1 MSPAFTATDGRADAS
16 SDTFMRGR
24 TATVVTSPIPALY
37 TTSCASPLPS
47 LSRAAATRSH
57 AHADAQTQDGSST
70 ESRSRVSRTHAST
83 FQAHAEQSRA
93 EPSVRDHT
101 HPSDGAKASYSRM
114 RAHASAIAPA
124 AWAVQSPRA
133 QVLVQRAS
141 AAIRRRRRPC
151 AQSVRVGHAPH
162 RIEVPERPRRSLPA
176 CAPVPRQ
183 CVRAGERSWRRR
195 GVSTHVGDGT
205 CH

>member
-24 TATVVTSPIPALY
+24 TATVVTSPIPSLY

-70 ESRSRVSRTHAST
+70 ESRSRVSRTR
-83 FQAHAEQSRA
+83 AHAKHMPSRA
-93 EPSVRDHT
+93 EPSRASAITHT
-101 HPSDGAKASYSRM
+101 QVTAQKAAHSRM

-183 CVRAGERSWRRR
+183 YVRAGERRWWRRV
-195 GVSTHVGDGT
+195 VSTHVGDGT